1 MSKNKY
7 RKGYTLIELII
18 VIAILAIITSI
29 VSLNV
34 SKFRKTINKIQ
45 IESAINEARSILS
58 FGKSYCRKNKVTGM
72 IIININTNNFSFL
85 VNEKGYE
92 IKREIKSIYNLEINS
107 NFPRGYINIDKD
119 GYIKS
124 SGTIGFNSNSYIGT
138 IKIGVGNDIIGVSE
152 VDIIE

>member
-18 VIAILAIITSI
+18 VIAILSIITSI

-45 IESAINEARSILS
+45 IESVINEARSILS

-72 IIININTNNFSFL
+72 IIINTNNFSF
-85 VNEKGYE
+85 VVSENGHE
-92 IKREIKSIYNLEINS
+92 IKREIKAIYNLEINS
-107 NFPRGYINIDKD
+107 NFSGSYISIDKD

-124 SGTIGFNSNSYIGT
+124 AGTIGFNSNSYIGT

>member
-1 MSKNKY
+1 VSKNKS

-58 FGKSYCRKNKVTGM
+58 FGKYYCRKNKVTGM
-72 IIININTNNFSFL
+72 IIINTNNFSFL
-85 VNEKGYE
+85 VSEKGYE

-107 NFPRGYINIDKD
+107 NFPGGYINIDKD

-124 SGTIGFNSNSYIGT
+124 AGTIGFNSNSYIGT